1 MATVELPLIVIT
13 GPTASGKSGLALLL
27 AEKWGGEI
35 ICADSRTV
43 YNGMDIGTAK
53 PTEGDQKRVPHWLI
67 DVAYPNE
74 RFTVA
79 DFQRR
84 AREAIIDIRSRGKI
98 PFLVGGTGLYIDS
111 VILDFQLGPAVESSE
126 RARLEKLT
134 VEELRALISTQH
146 LAMPENAFNK
156 RHLVRRIEKN
166 NISTSGKVRPDDSIW
181 VIAIKTVKD
190 ELRQRIQ
197 VRIDQMFESNIVQ
210 ETQRLFEMYGM
221 HSEAM
226 TGNIYRILGQ
236 MLAGE
241 IDEGQAKQLAATRDW
256 QLAKRQITWLKRH
269 DFVRWQSLSEAE
281 AFIDE
286 RLSQRM
292 T

>member
-111 VILDFQLGPAVESSE
+111 VILDFQLGPVVESSE